1 MSAPVAGKF
10 QDHYVILGV
19 EPTADPEAI
28 QLAYTRLVQ
37 QYHPSNPDTG
47 DEEKFDALNLAYE
60 VLSQPDLR
68 NEFDKLKGIGAANAA
83 PKFTGLPFFSSMGRE
98 TGLRTALL
106 SVLYDR
112 RRQKPFT
119 PSLSVRHVENIVSAT
134 LEELTFVLWYL
145 KERKWVISDDKSSL
159 QITAEGMDY
168 LEKNPPSAALVM
180 PLIKPS
186 GLMDPVSTPAESEG
200 ADAGQTPY
208 AETGAAEYLSAE
220 EESVAENG
228 ADEYDF
234 VSASTTLEDPQMR
247 ANLNRILSRGGE

>member
-1 MSAPVAGKF
+1 MSAPLAGNF
-10 QDHYVILGV
+10 QDHYVVLGV
-19 EPTADPEAI
+19 KPTANAEAI
-28 QLAYTRLVQ
+28 QLAYTKLVQ

-68 NEFDKLKGIGAANAA
+68 TQFDKLKGIGAENAV

-98 TGLRTALL
+98 NGLRAALL
-106 SVLYDR
+106 CVLYDR

-134 LEELTFVLWYL
+134 LEEMTFVLWYL

-159 QITAEGMDY
+159 QITASGMEY
-168 LEKNPPSAALVM
+168 LEKNPPSADLVM

-186 GLMDPVSTPAESEG
+186 GLVTSDSMPEESGNTEPVELQAAEADQPAEGTIEESELVGVST
-200 ADAGQTPY
+200 T
-208 AETGAAEYLSAE
+208 
-220 EESVAENG
+220 V
-228 ADEYDF
+228 
-234 VSASTTLEDPQMR
+234 EDPQQR
-247 ANLNRILSRGGE
+247 ANLNRILSRGDD